1 MNLKRMHTACLI
13 LAATGLAPVL
23 RAEVMQGDSKA
34 KVIEELGEPNGSFM
48 QGDRDVL
55 LYPNGTIEFRD
66 GKALKIA
73 LIDPQE
79 VAAREAARAEAKR
92 VEEEARQAAIREGEE
107 KIRLILETER
117 FKNMS
122 PAEKVRT
129 LDRIQRLHPGTPMP
143 VEYETARDALKKQS
157 KTEEAGTALSDK
169 EKRLQELKDAQSKL
183 SSAKRRRFNRTH
195 GDEMKALEKELTKP

>member
-1 MNLKRMHTACLI
+1 MQTACLI
-13 LAATGLAPVL
+13 LAVAGLAPIL

-34 KVIEELGEPNGSFM
+34 KVIEELGEPSGSFM
-48 QGDRDVL
+48 QGERDIL

-79 VAAREAARAEAKR
+79 VAARDAARAEAKR
-92 VEEEARQAAIREGEE
+92 VEEEARQTSIREGEE

-122 PAEKVRT
+122 PAERVRT
-129 LDRIQRLHPGTPMP
+129 LDRIRRIHPGTPMP
-143 VEYETARDALKKQS
+143 VEYETARDALKKES
-157 KTEEAGTALSDK
+157 KTAETDTELSDK
-169 EKRLQELKDAQSKL
+169 EKAPEGTQGRPVQALLRQTPPLQPHA
-183 SSAKRRRFNRTH
+183 RR
-195 GDEMKALEKELTKP
+195 